1 MWQIGSYSLSSR
13 VVLAPMAGVSDLPF
27 RQLCREFGAGLAA
40 SEMLTS
46 DSRLWD
52 SRKGKW
58 RIAGLLDETEPRV
71 VQIAGSEPGMMAA
84 AAKACVDRGAQIVD
98 INMGCPAKKVCK
110 RAAGSALLRDEPLVA
125 AILQAVVAAVPVPVT
140 LKMRTGW
147 CPASRNA
154 VAIGQL
160 AEKTGIQAIA
170 LHGRTRACGY
180 HAPVE
185 YDTIAELVSQVSI
198 PVIANGDIN
207 TPERARQVLDYTGAA
222 AVMVGRAAHG
232 QPWLV
237 RDMVYY
243 LSRGEKISAA
253 SVTEKYATVLQ
264 HIAAIH
270 AFYGE
275 SQGVKMARKH
285 VARYSQHL
293 CLSEGWRRDFN
304 HIQLA
309 SQQLAE
315 LEKIMNTDNSRC
327 VGAAGAMAA

>member
-1 MWQIGSYSLSSR
+1 MWQIGPYSLASR

-27 RQLCREFGAGLAA
+27 RQLCRQFGAGLAA

-58 RIAGLLDETEPRV
+58 RVAGLLDEAEPRV
-71 VQIAGSEPGMMAA
+71 VQIAGSEPAMMAA
-84 AAKACVDRGAQIVD
+84 AARACVDRGAQIVD
-98 INMGCPAKKVCK
+98 INMGCPAKKVC
-110 RAAGSALLRDEPLVA
+110 RRTAGSALLRDEPLVA
-125 AILQAVVAAVPVPVT
+125 AILQAVVAAVSVPVT

-147 CPASRNA
+147 CPDSRNA

-160 AEKTGIQAIA
+160 AENTGIQAIT

-180 HAPVE
+180 HAPAE
-185 YDTIAELVSQVSI
+185 YDTIAELVSRVNI
-198 PVIANGDIN
+198 PVIANGDID
-207 TPERARQVLDYTGAA
+207 TPERARQVLDYTAAA

-232 QPWLV
+232 QPWLL
-237 RDMVYY
+237 RDMAQY
-243 LSRGEKISAA
+243 LNCGEKIPAVT
-253 SVTEKYATVLQ
+253 VTEKYAIVLQ

-275 SQGVKMARKH
+275 TQGVKMARKH
-285 VARYSQHL
+285 VAWYSQHL
-293 CLSEGWRRDFN
+293 DFPADWRSDFN
-304 HIQLA
+304 NTLLA

-315 LEKIMNTDNSRC
+315 LEKIMSTGMC
-327 VGAAGAMAA
+327 METVEVMAA

>member
-1 MWQIGSYSLSSR
+1 MWQIGPYSLASR

-27 RQLCREFGAGLAA
+27 RQLCRQFGAGLAA

-58 RIAGLLDETEPRV
+58 RVAGLLDEAEPRV
-71 VQIAGSEPGMMAA
+71 VQIAGSDPSMMAA
-84 AAKACVDRGAQIVD
+84 AARACVDRGAQIVD

-110 RAAGSALLRDEPLVA
+110 RAAGSALLRDEALVV

-147 CPASRNA
+147 CSANRNA

-160 AEKTGIQAIA
+160 AENTGIRAIT

-180 HAPVE
+180 HAPAE
-185 YDTIAELVSQVSI
+185 YDTIAELVSRVNI
-198 PVIANGDIN
+198 PVIANGDID
-207 TPERARQVLDYTGAA
+207 TPERARHVLDYTGAA

-232 QPWLV
+232 QPWLL
-237 RDMVYY
+237 RDMVHY
-243 LSRGEKISAA
+243 LSRGERIPAMSA
-253 SVTEKYATVLQ
+253 TEKYVTVLR
-264 HIAAIH
+264 HVAAIH

-275 SQGVKMARKH
+275 TQGVKMARKH
-285 VARYSQHL
+285 VAWYSQHL
-293 CLSEGWRRDFN
+293 DFPVGWRCNFN
-304 HIQLA
+304 NTLLA

-315 LEKIMNTDNSRC
+315 LEKIMSTGRC
-327 VGAAGAMAA
+327 METVEVMAA

>member
-1 MWQIGSYSLSSR
+1 MWHIGPYSLASR

-27 RQLCREFGAGLAA
+27 RQLCRQFGAGLAA

-58 RIAGLLDETEPRV
+58 RVAGLPDEAEPRV
-71 VQIAGSEPGMMAA
+71 VQIAGSDPLMMAA
-84 AAKACVDRGAQIVD
+84 AARAAVDRGAQIID

-125 AILQAVVAAVPVPVT
+125 AILESVVAAVPVPVT

-160 AEKTGIQAIA
+160 AENTGIRAIT

-185 YDTIAELVSQVSI
+185 YDTIGKLVSRVNI
-198 PVIANGDIN
+198 PVIANGDID

-232 QPWLV
+232 QPWLL
-237 RDMVYY
+237 RDMVHY
-243 LSRGEKISAA
+243 LSHGERIPAVPVA
-253 SVTEKYATVLQ
+253 EKYATVLR
-264 HIAAIH
+264 HVAAIH

-275 SQGVKMARKH
+275 HQGVKMARKH
-285 VARYSQHL
+285 VAWYSQHL
-293 CLSEGWRRDFN
+293 DFPDGWRRDFN
-304 HIQLA
+304 NTLLA

-315 LEKIMNTDNSRC
+315 LEKIMSTGMC
-327 VGAAGAMAA
+327 METVEVMAA